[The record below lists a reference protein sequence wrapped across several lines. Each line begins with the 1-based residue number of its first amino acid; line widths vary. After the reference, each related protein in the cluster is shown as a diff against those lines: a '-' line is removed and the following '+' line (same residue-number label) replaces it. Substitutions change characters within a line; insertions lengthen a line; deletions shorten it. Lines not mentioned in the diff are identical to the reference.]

1 MFDILAIDWG
11 SVRFG
16 MAFGSSE
23 LGLVLPCTYDCF
35 EKQIWSI
42 LEEETVAR
50 KTKTII
56 LGMPMTRQLR
66 DTEVSLQVKDFLE
79 QLKLKFPNI
88 NIQTINERNTTTKA
102 LDKILFKPTKNKVVS
117 KHGIN
122 HNSAL
127 EILNLWLEG
136 LKIVEK

>member
-23 LGLVLPCTYDCF
+23 MGLVLPCVYDCY
-35 EKQIWSI
+35 ECDIWPI
-42 LEEETVAR
+42 LEREMLER
-50 KTKTII
+50 KTKTVV

-66 DTEVSLQVKDFLE
+66 DTEVSLQVKSFLIE
-79 QLKLKFPNI
+79 LKNRFPE
-88 NIQTINERNTTTKA
+88 IQIEIINERNTTAKA
-102 LDKILFKPTKNKVVS
+102 MFKILDQPTKNKHVS

-122 HNSAL
+122 HNSAC
-127 EILNLWLEG
+127 EILNLWLER
-136 LKIVEK
+136 